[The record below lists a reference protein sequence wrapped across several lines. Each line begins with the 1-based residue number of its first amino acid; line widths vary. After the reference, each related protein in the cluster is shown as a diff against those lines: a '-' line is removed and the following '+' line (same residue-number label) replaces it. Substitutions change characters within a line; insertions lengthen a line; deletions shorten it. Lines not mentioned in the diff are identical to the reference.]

1 MDFPLK
7 LHINHGPHNWMKFLL
22 FLNHTKIQVIL
33 FSKCLYPISYLV
45 SAWNTKLSRKI
56 YADSLSVMKAFLV
69 IDRCNT
75 LQTFVWK
82 IKLKTGWSWHHFVD
96 MLALKYMRWC
106 TSQLILNFQKGGTLI
121 IKGSYSL
128 ASNITAIF
136 SLSSVVLL
144 YYLSV

>member
-22 FLNHTKIQVIL
+22 FLTHTKIQVIL
-33 FSKCLYPISYLV
+33 FSKCLCPISYPV
-45 SAWNTKLSRKI
+45 SAWNTKPSRKI
-56 YADSLSVMKAFLV
+56 YADSLSVMKVFLV

-82 IKLKTGWSWHHFVD
+82 IKLKTGWSWHHFAD
-96 MLALKYMRWC
+96 MLALKYMCWC
-106 TSQLILNFQKGGTLI
+106 TSKLILNFQKGGTLI
-121 IKGSYSL
+121 IKGSHSL

>member
-22 FLNHTKIQVIL
+22 FLTQTKIQVVL
-33 FSKCLYPISYLV
+33 FSKCLCPISYPV
-45 SAWNTKLSRKI
+45 PAQNTKPSRKI

-75 LQTFVWK
+75 LQTLVWK
-82 IKLKTGWSWHHFVD
+82 IKLKAGQSWHHFAD

-106 TSQLILNFQKGGTLI
+106 TSKLILGFQKCGTLI
-121 IKGSYSL
+121 IKGSHSL
-128 ASNITAIF
+128 ASNTTAIF
-136 SLSSVVLL
+136 SLCSVVLV